1 MPSRGAADETL
12 PSSSSPALTFQVIAQ
27 CGRARSSRMTLPHHE
42 CRTPMFMPVGTQG
55 SVKGLTS
62 RQLQDLDCHVIL
74 GNTYHLENRPG
85 SELVAGMGGE
95 DGTEPFL
102 GSVDKIGTAYTDDTL
117 ATGFGS
123 YLALPIMRER
133 WRPDLE
139 EGEARALLEDCLRVL
154 FYRDCRAYNRVQ
166 IAKVTRD
173 GGVLVSDPYEID
185 TKWDSA
191 SFVEPKGQLDGDGGW

>member
-1 MPSRGAADETL
+1 MNSAGEVWSYL
-12 PSSSSPALTFQVIAQ
+12 
-27 CGRARSSRMTLPHHE
+27 RAVMYQRRNKMDPLWND
-42 CRTPMFMPVGTQG
+42 V
-55 SVKGLTS
+55 
-62 RQLQDLDCHVIL
+62 
-74 GNTYHLENRPG
+74 
-85 SELVAGMGGE
+85 LVAGMGGE